1 MPAVRAFLAL
11 LLLAAAPATAA
22 APPPAPLQAAVG
34 NPDWLHVSGLARLR
48 VETLADGLR
57 PGAPR
62 DETVVMSR
70 VTLMADIGDGP
81 VHLIGEIWDSRV
93 FNIRAD
99 RLGPSLVGANDI
111 NTLEPVQLHLRADLG
126 APFGKDSH
134 AMLTVGRMVLNLGS
148 RRIIAADDY
157 RNTTN
162 GYTGVRL
169 DLTPVKDL
177 EATLVWTM
185 PQQRLPDAPA
195 QAQAS
200 GFALDRENFAL
211 QLWGGIALWRRA
223 AGNLNL
229 ELSGFQL
236 SERDTPQLATRD
248 RNLATIDARAFVPPA
263 PGRFDVEIE
272 GAWQWGRSR
281 PGLNNAVARA
291 EVAAW
296 YLHADAG
303 FTFWGGWKPRLSA
316 EFDVVSGDRP
326 GGKYTRFDT
335 VFGMRRADF
344 SPGSILGYIGRAN
357 LLAPGLRLEVEPG
370 PRTDGFASVR
380 AMWAESRS
388 DSFSQTGVRDPA
400 GRSGRFAGW
409 ELDSR
414 VRHWLIPRRLRGE
427 IDTIVILRRGLL
439 RDAPNAPP
447 GATVVYFSA
456 SVIAPF

>member
-1 MPAVRAFLAL
+1 M
-11 LLLAAAPATAA
+11 
-22 APPPAPLQAAVG
+22 
-34 NPDWLHVSGLARLR
+34 SGLARLR

-81 VHLIGEIWDSRV
+81 VHVIGEIWDSRV

-99 RLGPSLVGANDI
+99 RSGASLVGANDI
-111 NTLEPVQLHLRADLG
+111 NTLEPVQLHVRADLG
-126 APFGKDSH
+126 APFGKGSH
-134 AMLTVGRMVLNLGS
+134 AVATFGRMVLNLGS

-162 GYTGVRL
+162 GYTGLRL
-169 DLTPVKDL
+169 DLTPVKDV
-177 EATLVWTM
+177 EATFVYTL
-185 PQQRLPDAPA
+185 PQQRLPDAPTRV
-195 QAQAS
+195 QNS

-211 QLWGGIALWRRA
+211 QLWGGIALWRHA

-248 RNLATIDARAFVPPA
+248 RNLATIDMRGFVPPA
-263 PGRFDVEIE
+263 AGHFDIEVE

-281 PGLNNAVARA
+281 PGTSNAVPRA
-291 EVAAW
+291 EVEAW
-296 YLHADAG
+296 YLHADTG
-303 FTFWGGWKPRLSA
+303 YTFRGPWHPRLSA

-335 VFGMRRADF
+335 IFGMRRADF

-388 DSFSQTGVRDPA
+388 DVFSQTGIRDA
-400 GRSGRFAGW
+400 SGQSGRFAGW

-414 VRHWLIPRRLRGE
+414 VRHWLIQKRLRGE
-427 IDTIVILRRGLL
+427 IDTVVFLRRGLL

-447 GATVVYFSA
+447 GGTVVYFSA